1 MLQVLYLICMPIKN
15 DITYYPCLIMD
26 KFTQI
31 NRLARGTIKAKLTE
45 GVNFLLEKAV
55 GQSID
60 TCI

>member
-1 MLQVLYLICMPIKN
+1 MPIKN

-31 NRLARGTIKAKLTE
+31 YRLARGTIKAKLME